1 VAPTRFEVQYA
12 PVILRPRE
20 ILRSSMPTK
29 TLQNAKAY
37 AKRLAL
43 RCFLAYD
50 TTAFAHVIERLG
62 IATGDVVMVHSSWR
76 SDSGFQG
83 RPVDLLTALKSA
95 VGPSG
100 LIVMPSLTYHNQ
112 SSREYLTSGRPMNVR
127 KSASQMGLLSEVFR
141 RGAETRRS
149 LSPSHPLLAWG
160 ERAEEFL
167 RDHDKT
173 LLPFGP
179 DSPFGRFLELDG
191 KILTIDAPFSTVT
204 FTHFLEDRIAHTLPF
219 GLYEPES
226 MTGRVIDYEGHGRDV
241 PVMVLSATANR
252 LRREERLV
260 ARLEREG
267 TIRKARVGNTRLLMM
282 ETRAM
287 TDAVDRM
294 VTEGQS
300 FFDSPVPDRA
310 A

>member
-1 VAPTRFEVQYA
+1 
-12 PVILRPRE
+12 
-20 ILRSSMPTK
+20 MPTK

-43 RCFLAYD
+43 RYFLVYD
-50 TTAFAHVIERLG
+50 ASAFARAVERLG
-62 IATGDVVMVHSSWR
+62 IAAGDVVMVHSSWR
-76 SDSGFQG
+76 TDSGFRG
-83 RPVDLLTALKSA
+83 RPVDLLTALKSEI
-95 VGPSG
+95 GPSG
-100 LIVMPSLTYHNQ
+100 LIVMPSLTYHNR
-112 SSREYLTSGRPMNVR
+112 SSREYLASGRPMNVR
-127 KSASQMGLLSEVFR
+127 RSASQMGLLSEVFR

-149 LSPSHPLLAWG
+149 LSPTHPLLAWG

-167 RDHDKT
+167 RGHDKT

-179 DSPFGRFLELDG
+179 DSPFGRLLELDG

-219 GLYEPES
+219 DLYEPEP
-226 MTGRVIDYEGHGRDV
+226 MTGRVVDYEGNSRDV
-241 PVMVLSATANR
+241 PVMVLTAIANR

-267 TIRKARVGNTRLLMM
+267 IIKKSRVGNTRLLMM
-282 ETRAM
+282 EARSM
-287 TDAVDRM
+287 TAAVDRM
-294 VTEGQS
+294 VTEGES
-300 FFDSPVPDRA
+300 FFDSPVPHGA